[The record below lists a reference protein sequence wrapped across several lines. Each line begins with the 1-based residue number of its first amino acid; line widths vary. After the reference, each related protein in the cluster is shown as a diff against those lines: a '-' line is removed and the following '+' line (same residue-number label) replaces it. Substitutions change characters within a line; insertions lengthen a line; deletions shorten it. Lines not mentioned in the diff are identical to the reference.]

1 MSERTM
7 QSVLVRPVLTERST
21 AMSQAQNVLTF
32 DVARD
37 ANKIQIRKAV
47 EALFQVKVDAVRVVA
62 VSGKIKKVGKS
73 IGRAQDRK
81 KAYVKLRVGAKTPEF
96 LEGA

>member
-1 MSERTM
+1 VRTP
-7 QSVLVRPVLTERST
+7 QSIIVRPVLTEKST
-21 AMSQAQNVLTF
+21 ALTASQNVITF

-37 ANKIQIRKAV
+37 ANKIEIRHAV
-47 EALFQVKVDAVRVVA
+47 ETLFSVKVDSVRIVK

-81 KAYVKLRVGAKTPEF
+81 KAYVKLAAGQKPPAIF
-96 LEGA
+96 EGV

>member
-21 AMSQAQNVLTF
+21 AMSQTQNVLTF

-47 EALFQVKVDAVRVVA
+47 EALFQVKVEAVRVVA
-62 VSGKIKKVGKS
+62 ISGKIKKVGKS
-73 IGRAQDRK
+73 IGRAQVAR
-81 KAYVKLRVGAKTPEF
+81 RPT
-96 LEGA
+96 

>member
-1 MSERTM
+1 MRTP
-7 QSVLVRPVLTERST
+7 QAIIVRPVLTEKST
-21 AMSQAQNVLTF
+21 ALTVSQNVITF

-37 ANKIQIRKAV
+37 ANKIEIRHAV
-47 EALFQVKVDAVRVVA
+47 ETLFSVKVDSVRVVK

-81 KAYVKLRVGAKTPEF
+81 KAYVKLAAGQKPPAIF
-96 LEGA
+96 EGV

>member
-1 MSERTM
+1 MNPRTH
-7 QSVLVRPVLTERST
+7 QAVIVRPVLTARST
-21 AMSQAQNVLTF
+21 AMSQPQNVLTF

-37 ANKIQIRKAV
+37 ANKIEIRTAV

-81 KAYVKLRVGAKTPEF
+81 KAYVKLAKGQKLPALF
-96 LEGA
+96 EGV

>member
-21 AMSQAQNVLTF
+21 AMSQTQNVLTF

-73 IGRAQDRK
+73 IGRARDRK
-81 KAYVKLRVGAKTPEF
+81 KAYVKLAKGQKLPALF
-96 LEGA
+96 EGV